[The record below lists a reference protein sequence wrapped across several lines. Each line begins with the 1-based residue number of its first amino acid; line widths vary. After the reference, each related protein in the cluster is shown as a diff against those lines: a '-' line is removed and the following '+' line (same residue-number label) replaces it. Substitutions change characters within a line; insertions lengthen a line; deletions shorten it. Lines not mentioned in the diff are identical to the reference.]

1 MQLHN
6 MNDNEINI
14 NNLTKGYIEMGKLN
28 KEIANEDNYNISNY
42 EDFLN
47 SSESDDL
54 QNAYANLGM

>member
-6 MNDNEINI
+6 INDNKINI
-14 NNLTKGYIEMGKLN
+14 NDLAKGYIEMSKLN
-28 KEIANEDNYNISNY
+28 KEIANEDNYDISNY

-54 QNAYANLGM
+54 QNAYANLM